1 MLSTNTGSTHVYFNS
16 VSLAI
21 VAAAFMIIVVIM
33 YLKKER
39 VSSITTNL
47 FVITIALNI
56 FCILIEFLMPI
67 AVEAYLDSDGGTFF
81 SAFVCRF
88 YYFAAMLW
96 DLGYLLYV
104 ICLSYDNIFFLEKT
118 KDGIKVNKYIYYV
131 IGGAVLFAFAV
142 SLLFKIEPVG
152 GINNSPYTISGP
164 LKYFFDIF
172 TIVGSGFI
180 LVVLSIYASR
190 IRNINM
196 MPMYLIFIFYL
207 VLLMLEYLF
216 NYYFNHLAFVQML
229 IMLQTYFTIEN
240 QDNKLVY
247 IYKKSKEEAEQ
258 ANKAKTEFLI
268 NMSHEIRT
276 PMNTILG
283 FSETLLNE
291 QGLTYDTLKKDMDSI
306 NNASSSLMDLINNM
320 LDISNLEGGKEVIS
334 ESDYLLENL
343 LFEINSLIPSKIYKN
358 ELNFSINV
366 DESIPKGFRG
376 DAHKI
381 YKIVTYIILNAIDY
395 TNYGEVKL
403 SVGGKMIKEGVFE
416 FNFVVQNSGHA
427 MTREVFN
434 RDFNDFVNIENA
446 QSNNMNSIELGIII
460 AKQLIKIMH
469 GKIKFINERG
479 KGTRYEILV
488 RQKVTNAEMIGNI
501 FTEKLAAHEKN
512 KSLIDLTGKTV
523 LVVDDAEINIKL
535 ASRYLE
541 QYNLNIVTASSGQ
554 ECVDKVKTTRFDLI
568 FLDKLMPGMD
578 GNTTLKALNALGIPL
593 PPIIVL
599 TANVFDGSKET
610 FVAEGYSDYLNK
622 PIIFR
627 ELNKIINKYFAE
639 KDGDF

>member
-1 MLSTNTGSTHVYFNS
+1 MVTLILFSFILINESNLCCVFIFSSNISSLLLFEFNS
-16 VSLAI
+16 FIFSN
-21 VAAAFMIIVVIM
+21 AAFLSSIELSESLIIFFNDSISFSLLSSDSALSDTRSELSSVLIVGF
-33 YLKKER
+33 
-39 VSSITTNL
+39 VSSL
-47 FVITIALNI
+47 
-56 FCILIEFLMPI
+56 IL
-67 AVEAYLDSDGGTFF
+67 
-81 SAFVCRF
+81 
-88 YYFAAMLW
+88 
-96 DLGYLLYV
+96 
-104 ICLSYDNIFFLEKT
+104 
-118 KDGIKVNKYIYYV
+118 
-131 IGGAVLFAFAV
+131 
-142 SLLFKIEPVG
+142 
-152 GINNSPYTISGP
+152 
-164 LKYFFDIF
+164 
-172 TIVGSGFI
+172 
-180 LVVLSIYASR
+180 
-190 IRNINM
+190 
-196 MPMYLIFIFYL
+196 
-207 VLLMLEYLF
+207 
-216 NYYFNHLAFVQML
+216 
-229 IMLQTYFTIEN
+229 
-240 QDNKLVY
+240 
-247 IYKKSKEEAEQ
+247 
-258 ANKAKTEFLI
+258 
-268 NMSHEIRT
+268 
-276 PMNTILG
+276 
-283 FSETLLNE
+283 
-291 QGLTYDTLKKDMDSI
+291 
-306 NNASSSLMDLINNM
+306 
-320 LDISNLEGGKEVIS
+320 
-334 ESDYLLENL
+334 L
-343 LFEINSLIPSKIYKN
+343 LFEINSLIPSKIYKS

-403 SVGGKMIKEGVFE
+403 TVGGKMIKEGVFE

-554 ECVDKVKTTRFDLI
+554 ECVDKVKTTRFDII